1 MSNRTTVKNSRL
13 NDLVNGDKHVH
24 ETELLPLEKAIKA
37 ISKTIED
44 NPEFEGIIEELA
56 EYITDRPGREIVG
69 VEKKLENGG
78 RQDLLEDAVYLKN
91 KFERFLA
98 KKQLSLTEQNV
109 YAHVLAAMETSFN
122 QLVRPLIQ
130 EGRPRSE
137 VDLAVHKHIVEPVY
151 ASVVGF
157 NATVN
162 TSTVQGMLYF
172 LTGKCHL
179 LWV

>member
-1 MSNRTTVKNSRL
+1 MTNRTTIKNSTFK
-13 NDLVNGDKHVH
+13 DFVNGNKYVH
-24 ETELLPLEKAIKA
+24 EAELLPLEKAIKQ
-37 ISKTIED
+37 IQKTIRD
-44 NPEFEGIIEELA
+44 NPAFEGIIEELA

-78 RQDLLEDAVYLKN
+78 RQDLIEDAIYQKN
-91 KFERFLA
+91 KFGRFIA

-109 YAHVLAAMETSFN
+109 YAHVLAAMETAFN

-130 EGRPRSE
+130 EGRPTSE
-137 VDLAVHKHIVEPVY
+137 IDAAVHHHILEPIY
-151 ASVVGF
+151 ASIVGF
-157 NATVN
+157 NASVN
-162 TSTVQGMLYF
+162 ASMVRGMLYF

>member
-1 MSNRTTVKNSRL
+1 MSNRTTVKNSTF

-24 ETELLPLEKAIKA
+24 EAELLPLEKAIKA
-37 ISKTIED
+37 IQETIED

-56 EYITDRPGREIVG
+56 EYITDRPGREIIG

-78 RQDLLEDAVYLKN
+78 RQDLLEDAIYLKN

-109 YAHVLAAMETSFN
+109 YAHVLAAMETAFN
-122 QLVRPLIQ
+122 QLIRPLIQ
-130 EGRPRSE
+130 EGRPMSE
-137 VDLAVHKHIVEPVY
+137 IDETVHKHIIEPIY

-157 NATVN
+157 NSSVN
-162 TSTVQGMLYF
+162 TSMVRGMLYF

-179 LWV
+179 LWA

>member
-1 MSNRTTVKNSRL
+1 M
-13 NDLVNGDKHVH
+13 NGDKHVH
-24 ETELLPLEKAIKA
+24 EAELLPLEKAIKA
-37 ISKTIED
+37 IQETIKD

-78 RQDLLEDAVYLKN
+78 RQDLVEDAIYLKN
-91 KFERFLA
+91 KFERFIA
-98 KKQLSLTEQNV
+98 KKQLSLTEQTV
-109 YAHVLAAMETSFN
+109 YAHVLAAMDSAFN

-130 EGRPRSE
+130 ESRPASE
-137 VDLAVHKHIVEPVY
+137 IDEAVHKHIIEPIY

-157 NATVN
+157 NPSVN
-162 TSTVQGMLYF
+162 ISLVRGMLYF

>member
-1 MSNRTTVKNSRL
+1 MSNQTTVKSSTF

-24 ETELLPLEKAIKA
+24 EAGLLPLEKAIKA
-37 ISKTIED
+37 ILETIEE

-56 EYITDRPGREIVG
+56 EYITDRPGREIIG

-78 RQDLLEDAVYLKN
+78 RQDLLEDAIYLKS

-122 QLVRPLIQ
+122 QLIRPLIK
-130 EGRPRSE
+130 EGRPTSE
-137 VDLAVHKHIVEPVY
+137 IDEAVHKHIIEPIY

-157 NATVN
+157 NASVN
-162 TSTVQGMLYF
+162 TSTVRGMLYF